1 MRSRFP
7 YSGANCSFQERVTE
21 DPPKTEKS
29 TNARPVLEK
38 VVPIQVEED
47 PPVEEAEVI
56 TVLVPSLVRS
66 APTENRAKA
75 PTKPISEQ
83 ALALNVEQKQDD
95 HASKSTTTERP
106 SLAEPCDANDSRLV
120 EADPPVAASG
130 GVDREVEFEAEVEV
144 EVRKEAAVTGAQ
156 VRRIDDNTA
165 CSLLTCN
172 FLQGLARYGCRT
184 RRTRF
189 HCC

>member
-1 MRSRFP
+1 
-7 YSGANCSFQERVTE
+7 
-21 DPPKTEKS
+21 
-29 TNARPVLEK
+29 
-38 VVPIQVEED
+38 VE
-47 PPVEEAEVI
+47 VN
-56 TVLVPSLVRS
+56 TVLVTPLERS
-66 APTENRAKA
+66 ASAENRAKA

-95 HASKSTTTERP
+95 HASKSTTTERS
-106 SLAEPCDANDSRLV
+106 SLAEQCDANDSRLV

-130 GVDREVEFEAEVEV
+130 RVDREVEVEV
-144 EVRKEAAVTGAQ
+144 GKEAAVTGAQ